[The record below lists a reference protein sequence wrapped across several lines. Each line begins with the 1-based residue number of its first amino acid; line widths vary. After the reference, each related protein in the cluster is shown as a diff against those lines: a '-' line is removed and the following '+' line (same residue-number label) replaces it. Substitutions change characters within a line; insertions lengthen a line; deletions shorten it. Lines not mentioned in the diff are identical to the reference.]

1 MTSLGFDAYLAPEHQ
16 SHIITSFR
24 FPTHRQFDFSVFY
37 NRLSE
42 LGFVICPGKVSNA
55 DCFRIGTIGHIF
67 PQDIQVLVDAVR
79 RVLAEMQIDS
89 ARAISYA

>member
-1 MTSLGFDAYLAPEHQ
+1 MALGFDAYLAPEHQ

-24 FPTHRQFDFSVFY
+24 FPTHPRFDFSVFY

-42 LGFVICPGKVSNA
+42 LGFLIYPGKVSHA

-67 PQDIQVLVDAVR
+67 PEDIRALVAAIR
-79 RVLAEMQIDS
+79 RALAEMKVDS
-89 ARAISYA
+89 ARAVSYS